1 MFLSLLCLNVV
12 LNVPNF
18 TAATKEK
25 HRVFPGIK
33 PVTVA
38 HNLTQHGHIGRQ
50 YYVLCSEVKAC
61 VLDFIFILYSI
72 VA

>member
-18 TAATKEK
+18 TAATTEK
-25 HRVFPGIK
+25 HSVSPGIK

-38 HNLTQHGHIGRQ
+38 HNLTQHGRQ

-61 VLDFIFILYSI
+61 VLDFIF
-72 VA
+72 